1 MKAKFCP
8 KCQNTDIV
16 MVAGAEMGIWECKK
30 CGFRGAIFPEK
41 EMNMDKLTKQKISRR
56 K

>member
-8 KCQNTDIV
+8 KCKNTDIV
-16 MVAGAEMGIWECKK
+16 LVAGGIAGMYECKK

-41 EMNMDKLTKQKISRR
+41 ELNLKEKKKI
-56 K
+56 

>member
-8 KCQNTDIV
+8 KCGNTDIV
-16 MVAGAEMGIWECKK
+16 LSAGGLVGIYECKK

-41 EMNMDKLTKQKISRR
+41 EIELNKKSK